1 MANLNHTQSRNHTVE
16 QTFLAHLEPKVG
28 DVVLALDYRPS
39 ATAMVIGM
47 LIGIDY
53 DNKLPLGKFNV
64 KSFEWRDEA
73 PPVHWEQAY
82 KIPEGLVTVETND

>member
-28 DVVLALDYRPS
+28 DVVLALDYRPG

-53 DNKLPLGKFNV
+53 DSKLPLGKFNV
-64 KSFEWRDEA
+64 KSFEWRDDT
-73 PPVHWEQAY
+73 PPMHWEQAY